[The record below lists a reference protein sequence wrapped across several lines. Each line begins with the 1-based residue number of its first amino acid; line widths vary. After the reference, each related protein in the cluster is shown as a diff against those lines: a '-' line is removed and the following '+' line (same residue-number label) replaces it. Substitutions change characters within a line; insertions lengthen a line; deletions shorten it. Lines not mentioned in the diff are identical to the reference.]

1 VQASV
6 TRRLDEAE
14 RRRLRAR
21 ILDGAQDAS
30 AKVRAVASSSLRRRG
45 GQRTRNLELVR
56 TRARRLVPRILG
68 TPEKIGFPAAF
79 SAAAAIWAVALAIC
93 LSAFGLVAW

>member
-1 VQASV
+1 V
-6 TRRLDEAE
+6 TPWLENAALRRM
-14 RRRLRAR
+14 RAK

-30 AKVRAVASSSLRRRG
+30 GKVRGVASSSLRRRG

-56 TRARRLVPRILG
+56 TRARRLVPLILG